1 MLTVSFDVCKLS
13 QSIIAD
19 YDYIAADVF
28 SVNYER
34 HRIDFKVPNN
44 LGNPYN
50 KDFQSFLQKR
60 FDILNMDYK
69 FLNLLTSSL
78 LLSAIPFHSENKE
91 RQLVMFSKSLEM
103 VSDY

>member
-1 MLTVSFDVCKLS
+1 MICDKVLDACFECNKFTVPIK
-13 QSIIAD
+13 
-19 YDYIAADVF
+19 
-28 SVNYER
+28 
-34 HRIDFKVPNN
+34 RIDFEVPNN
-44 LGNPYN
+44 LGNQYN
-50 KDFQSFLQKR
+50 KDYQSFLQKR